1 MLNVA
6 NLEEHK
12 RVVRRLYELIN
23 QNAGQGFGEVIAF
36 DHIDHSSNAS
46 GPEGFARGAANIHR
60 AYSCFNIAL
69 EELIAADD
77 LVAARWREHGVHV
90 GQFFNLKPTGKAF
103 ETMGVSVHRVREGKI
118 VESWLAIDPKS
129 IRAQQTAQ
137 QALQEE

>member
-6 NLEEHK
+6 KWEEHK

-23 QNAGQGFGEVIAF
+23 QNAGQGFGEVIAP
-36 DHIDHSSNAS
+36 DHIDHSNNAN
-46 GPEGFARGAANIHR
+46 GPEGFARGAARIHR
-60 AYSCFNIAL
+60 AYSPFNIAL

-103 ETMGVSVHRVREGKI
+103 ETTGINIYRVRDGKI

-137 QALQEE
+137 QALRE